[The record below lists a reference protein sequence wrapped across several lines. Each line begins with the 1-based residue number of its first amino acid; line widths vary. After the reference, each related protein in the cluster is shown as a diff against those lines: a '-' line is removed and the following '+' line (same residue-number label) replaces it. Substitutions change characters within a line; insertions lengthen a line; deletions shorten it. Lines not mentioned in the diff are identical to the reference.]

1 MQGNYIGTDVT
12 GTFAIGNSV
21 GVLVIGSGNTIGG
34 ATTGAGNTIA
44 SNTGPGLNVNSGTGN
59 AILSN
64 SIFSNAD
71 LAIDLGADGV
81 TANDAGDAD
90 TGANNVQ
97 NFPVLTS
104 ATSGSGSITITGDLN
119 STATTDFRLE
129 FFANAVCDPSGN
141 GEGETLLGS
150 TMVTTDGSGN
160 ASFMVTFTA
169 TVAVGQFITA
179 TATDPSNNT
188 SEFSQCVAVS

>member
-1 MQGNYIGTDVT
+1 MPI
-12 GTFAIGNSV
+12 
-21 GVLVIGSGNTIGG
+21 
-34 ATTGAGNTIA
+34 
-44 SNTGPGLNVNSGTGN
+44 PGLIRMGFRGSRVRIPPSR
-59 AILSN
+59 
-64 SIFSNAD
+64 
-71 LAIDLGADGV
+71 LG
-81 TANDAGDAD
+81 
-90 TGANNVQ
+90 
-97 NFPVLTS
+97 
-104 ATSGSGSITITGDLN
+104 N

-179 TATDPSNNT
+179 TVERQTGPMEQASDWRASSPQANRMVLSRLHEVRHESRSGNEVDECVQTDCGHEVATTPEDGP
-188 SEFSQCVAVS
+188 EH

>member
-1 MQGNYIGTDVT
+1 M
-12 GTFAIGNSV
+12 
-21 GVLVIGSGNTIGG
+21 
-34 ATTGAGNTIA
+34 
-44 SNTGPGLNVNSGTGN
+44 P
-59 AILSN
+59 
-64 SIFSNAD
+64 
-71 LAIDLGADGV
+71 
-81 TANDAGDAD
+81 NDAGDAD

-104 ATSGSGSITITGDLN
+104 VTSGSGSITMTGDLN

-160 ASFMVTFTA
+160 ASFMVTLPA

-179 TATDPSNNT
+179 TATDPNNNT
-188 SEFSQCVAVS
+188 SEFSQCTTVT